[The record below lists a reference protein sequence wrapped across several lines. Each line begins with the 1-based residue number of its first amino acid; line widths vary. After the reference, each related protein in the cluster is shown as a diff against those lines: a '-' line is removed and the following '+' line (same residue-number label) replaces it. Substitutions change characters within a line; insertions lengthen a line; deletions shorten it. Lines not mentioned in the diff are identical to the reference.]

1 MHKQT
6 WYNARIINIIC
17 KALQLSSTSHWL
29 RSTRQEQASNNVP
42 DTGHVIGLAYN
53 VESGTLQDMSILV
66 ISIFRMGGE
75 GRWRTGRSRVATNW
89 RGDPL
94 SSRQINKK
102 HIKLNHL
109 PDSMQNFTLSEDS
122 SHGQKIGVMIPR
134 LGFSWVGA
142 GQPWRTPLFAHEAR
156 HKNTERPVQVVP
168 SYLIK
173 SDSKAR
179 GIHEPW
185 RVTVKRWWSL
195 EAVQVGHEP
204 WSDMRWSTFYFHAF
218 MLTQSRWASWAEVT
232 LLAIFEWRFLLSLYH
247 FIISIDN

>member
-1 MHKQT
+1 M
-6 WYNARIINIIC
+6 YPIRD
-17 KALQLSSTSHWL
+17 TSLVW
-29 RSTRQEQASNNVP
+29 P
-42 DTGHVIGLAYN
+42 
-53 VESGTLQDMSILV
+53 TLQDMPILV
-66 ISIFRMGGE
+66 ISIFRTGGG

-102 HIKLNHL
+102 HIISNSIIYLIQCRTSHYPK
-109 PDSMQNFTLSEDS
+109 TR
-122 SHGQKIGVMIPR
+122 HGQKIGVMIPR

-142 GQPWRTPLFAHEAR
+142 GQLWRTPLFAHEAR
-156 HKNTERPVQVVP
+156 RKNTERPVQVVP

-185 RVTVKRWWSL
+185 RVTVKRWRSL